1 MNTEVIKI
9 DERAIDD
16 AKIKHAAQLIDG
28 GGFVAFPTETVYG
41 IACRATEQS
50 LKKLDELKGLTSGR
64 PYTLHI
70 GKKADVRKYVP
81 KLKLRAEKMIKNAWP
96 GPLTIVFPVSQDDLA
111 ARKTELGS
119 ETVGCLYRDGAIGI
133 RCPANQIASVLLQ
146 QTRSPVVAPSAN
158 KAGKPPA
165 VTAQQVLDEL
175 SGQIE
180 LIIDGGECKYKQSST
195 VVKIGNR
202 GVEILREGVY
212 SAAEVRRMSTVQ
224 VLFVCTGN
232 TCRSPMAEGIFKKYL
247 AEKLNCAVD
256 ELAAIGY
263 KVISAG
269 VLNMAGSPAR
279 HEAISACAAK
289 GVDIGAHRSMTVS
302 KHLVDQSDFVF
313 VMGQMHR
320 ERVLALSP
328 SAADKCIM
336 LAENQEIPDPISQPQ
351 HVYDTCADL
360 IEKAAKKRLAEIFV

>member
-9 DERAIDD
+9 DERAIDE
-16 AKIKHAAQLIDG
+16 ATIKHAAQLIDEG
-28 GGFVAFPTETVYG
+28 GLVAFPTETVYG

-50 LKKLDELKGLTSGR
+50 LRKLDELKGIASGR

-81 KLKLRAEKMIKNAWP
+81 KPNLRAEKLIKNAWP
-96 GPLTIVFPVSQDDLA
+96 GPLTIVFPVAQDELA
-111 ARKTELGS
+111 ARKTELGI
-119 ETVGCLYRDGAIGI
+119 ETVGCLYREEAIGI
-133 RCPANQIASVLLQ
+133 RCPDNQIASILLQ
-146 QTRSPVVAPSAN
+146 QTHYPIVVPSAN
-158 KAGKPPA
+158 KAGQPPA

-180 LIIDGGECKYKQSST
+180 LLLDGGECKYKQNST
-195 VVKIGNR
+195 VVKIGSR
-202 GVEILREGVY
+202 GVEILREGAY
-212 SAAEVRRMSTVQ
+212 PAAEVRQMATVQ

-247 AEKLNCAVD
+247 AEKLNCSVD
-256 ELAAIGY
+256 ELEAIGY

-269 VLNMAGSPAR
+269 VLNMAGTSAR
-279 HEAISACAAK
+279 DEAISACAAK
-289 GVDIGAHRSMTVS
+289 GVDISAHRSRTVS
-302 KHLVDQSDFVF
+302 KHLVEQSDFIF

-328 SAADKCIM
+328 SAGDKCVL
-336 LAENQEIPDPISQPQ
+336 LAENQEIPDPIGQPQ
-351 HVYDTCADL
+351 NVYDNCADL
-360 IEKAAKKRLAEIFV
+360 IERAARKRLAEIFV